1 MELLR
6 PKNINVVPG
15 TIILTGTST
24 FEFTDMVHKIPM
36 TKSVTTISMAPMG
49 SHLNFTNRPTDD
61 QLQNFGG
68 MQALIKSCVDNAEDI
83 KDRIHQIIQNRV
95 RPKTEEER
103 VEQMKMDLMAI
114 KKWFMDEIRI
124 SKIHKDFSVF
134 NSGPKLKIFSKA
146 FNDFILDRNK
156 YTHGQLCFFAPS
168 YEYAIDYIETPSQ
181 RKRYATLDF
190 KILQSYNS
198 CYKEILKVINEY
210 NVILQN
216 RRTILDNST
225 KP

>member
-6 PKNINVVPG
+6 PKNIKQPPG
-15 TIILTGTST
+15 TITLSQTST
-24 FEFTDMVHKIPM
+24 FDYTDQVHKIPM

-49 SHLNFTNRPTDD
+49 STLNFSNRPTDEL
-61 QLQNFGG
+61 LQNFGG

-95 RPKTEEER
+95 IPKTEEER

-114 KKWFMDEIRI
+114 KKWFMDDIRS

-134 NSGPKLKIFSKA
+134 NSGPKLKTFSKA

-156 YTHGQLCFFAPS
+156 YTHGQLCFFAPT

-181 RKRYATLDF
+181 HKRYATLDF
-190 KILQSYNS
+190 NILQSYNS

-210 NVILQN
+210 NVIHQN
-216 RRTILDNST
+216 KRT
-225 KP
+225 KPDNTNFR